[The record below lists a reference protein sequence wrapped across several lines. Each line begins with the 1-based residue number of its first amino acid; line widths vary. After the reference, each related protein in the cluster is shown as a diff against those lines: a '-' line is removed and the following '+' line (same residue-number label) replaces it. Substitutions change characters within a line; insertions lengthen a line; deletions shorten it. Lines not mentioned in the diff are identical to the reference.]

1 MRVGEFRGYDVG
13 VERLRRLGFED
24 VAKTLRQRV
33 VGQVGLDNHGTTA
46 RLPRLLLPFQ
56 IQCTCVF
63 L

>member
-33 VGQVGLDNHGTTA
+33 VGQWVLIIMEPLVAAGVEEDAA
-46 RLPRLLLPFQ
+46 R
-56 IQCTCVF
+56 TCQRRRK
-63 L
+63 

>member
-33 VGQVGLDNHGTTA
+33 VGQVGLDNHGTTS
-46 RLPRLLLPFQ
+46 RCGR
-56 IQCTCVF
+56 
-63 L
+63 

>member
-33 VGQVGLDNHGTTA
+33 VGQVGLGNRGTTS
-46 RLPRLLLPFQ
+46 RCGR
-56 IQCTCVF
+56 
-63 L
+63 